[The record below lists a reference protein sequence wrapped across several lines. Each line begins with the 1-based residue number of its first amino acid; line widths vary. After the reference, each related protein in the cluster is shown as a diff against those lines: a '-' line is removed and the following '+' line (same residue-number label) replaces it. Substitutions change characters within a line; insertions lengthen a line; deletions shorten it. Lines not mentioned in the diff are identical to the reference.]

1 MQFDSDDAACDSSL
15 VKCIAPMLTAL
26 LAMLL
31 QACADPATAPKDGAT
46 SFDGPAT
53 RDSRLDAKPDA
64 PATCPTAP
72 AASALASLTIFG
84 ANPGN
89 LTVAVYVPTIKPTH
103 PALVI
108 ALHGCSQT
116 GAAYAKTGWNQLADH
131 NGFIVAYPQ
140 TTANNACFNW
150 YSTSEQTRTGN
161 EVTSIISIVNTL
173 KQTYSVDASR
183 IYVTGLSAGGA
194 MTTVLLATHPDVFSA
209 GAAMAGLPFRCAGNA
224 NEGLSCM
231 SAPPTKTAAQW
242 GDLVRTAAGAN
253 LTRAPRLSIW
263 HGSADSTV
271 NSGNALAMVAQFT
284 NVNAIDATADATT
297 TVGAATHR
305 EYRNAAGTT
314 LIDYWSV
321 TGMNHGAA
329 VDPRN
334 GCGTAGPFL
343 LDQGLCSA
351 RAAADFF
358 GLAACSPL

>member
-1 MQFDSDDAACDSSL
+1 MQFDSDDTACESSNVKCLLSVLTVSL
-15 VKCIAPMLTAL
+15 VA
-26 LAMLL
+26 LL
-31 QACADPATAPKDGAT
+31 QACADPAADPKDAT
-46 SFDGPAT
+46 TSIDGPAT
-53 RDSRLDAKPDA
+53 TDSRLDARPDA

-72 AASALASLTIFG
+72 VASTLTSLTNFG

-89 LTVAVYVPTIKPTH
+89 LTAAVYVPTIKPPH

-150 YSTSEQTRTGN
+150 FSTSEQTRTGD
-161 EVTSIISIVNTL
+161 EVTSIVSIINTL
-173 KQTYSVDASR
+173 KQTYSVDSTR

-194 MTTVLLATHPDVFSA
+194 MTALLLATHPEIFVA
-209 GAAMAGLPFRCAGNA
+209 GAVMAGLPFRCAGNA
-224 NEGLSCM
+224 SEGLSCM
-231 SAPPTKTAAQW
+231 SASPTKTPAQW
-242 GDLVRTAAGAN
+242 GDLVRTAAGSS

-263 HGSADSTV
+263 HGSNDGTV
-271 NSGNALAMVAQFT
+271 NNSNALAMVAQFT
-284 NVNAIDATADATT
+284 NVNGIDAIADATT

-305 EYRNAAGTT
+305 EYRNAAGVT
-314 LIDYWSV
+314 LVDYWSV
-321 TGMNHGAA
+321 AGMNHGVAL
-329 VDPRN
+329 DLRN

-343 LDQGLCSA
+343 LDQGLCSS

-358 GLAACSPL
+358 GVAACSPP

>member
-1 MQFDSDDAACDSSL
+1 ML
-15 VKCIAPMLTAL
+15 VT
-26 LAMLL
+26 LL
-31 QACADPATAPKDGAT
+31 QACGNPATAPKDAVP
-46 SFDGPAT
+46 SIDGPAT
-53 RDSRLDAKPDA
+53 TDSWLDAKLDA

-72 AASALASLTIFG
+72 LASTLTALTNFG

-89 LTVAVYVPTIKPTH
+89 LTATMYVPTIKPTH
-103 PALVI
+103 PALVL

-140 TTANNACFNW
+140 TTATNACFNW
-150 YSTSEQTRTGN
+150 YSSSEQTRNGN
-161 EVTSIISIVNTL
+161 EVTSILSIVHTL
-173 KQTYSVDASR
+173 QQAYSVDASR

-194 MTTVLLATHPDVFSA
+194 MTTLLLATHPEVFNA

-224 NEGLSCM
+224 SEGFACM
-231 SAPPTKTAAQW
+231 SAAPSKTAAQW

-253 LTRAPRLSIW
+253 LARAPRLSIW
-263 HGSADSTV
+263 HGSSDDTV
-271 NSGNALAMVAQFT
+271 NNSNALAMVAQFT
-284 NVNAIDATADATT
+284 DVNAIDAAADATT

-314 LIDYWSV
+314 LVDYWSV
-321 TGMNHGAA
+321 TGMNHGVALA
-329 VDPRN
+329 PRD

-343 LDQGLCSA
+343 LDQGICST

-358 GLAACSPL
+358 GLAACSTP